1 MKTKHYNYLFS
12 LVVVV
17 HVLNDKVG
25 STEVNETSARV
36 HVLEERSKQLHE
48 FVFSVVVKNKVLL
61 IFDKLVPFLE
71 CLFSELG
78 YHLLFE

>member
-25 STEVNETSARV
+25 STEVNKTSARV
-36 HVLEERSKQLHE
+36 HVLEERGKQLHQ
-48 FVFSVVVKNKVLL
+48 FLLPVVVENQVLL
-61 IFDKLVPFLE
+61 IFD
-71 CLFSELG
+71 
-78 YHLLFE
+78 